1 MTRFSLQI
9 HNFFLQF
16 LLKIEFVFFRVRILV
31 NSGETELQYL
41 ISMVD
46 MLATCAEVYF
56 GYNMILFLK
65 FKMDYMSLVKQI
77 NMRCLILRERTD
89 ILNPSARQFLAS
101 RRYSEFWPM
110 SKFVT
115 TSSCLFFVFSCGCT
129 SIRQEAW

>member
-1 MTRFSLQI
+1 M
-9 HNFFLQF
+9 
-16 LLKIEFVFFRVRILV
+16 

-56 GYNMILFLK
+56 GYNRILFLK
-65 FKMDYMSLVKQI
+65 FKMDYMYMSLIKQI

-101 RRYSEFWPM
+101 KRYSEF
-110 SKFVT
+110 
-115 TSSCLFFVFSCGCT
+115 
-129 SIRQEAW
+129 